1 MLISRLKARNQLTIP
16 NQIVEALNLRLDQ
29 LFRVEID
36 GRSIKLVP
44 VELEPRSERR

>member
-1 MLISRLKARNQLTIP
+1 MLIARLKARNQLTIP
-16 NQIVEALNLRLDQ
+16 NQIVEALHLRLDQ

-44 VELEPRSERR
+44 VELEPRSK